1 MADKPWDDPLA
12 MWRGMID
19 TWERKLNEVGN
30 KVMGEERFSAAAN
43 KASAVPLAMQKAMGD
58 AMAKYLAAMNLPS
71 REEVA
76 ALGERLG
83 AIERDIQTIL
93 RHVAPPPAP
102 AASPP
107 RTRKPRSG
115 TP

>member
-19 TWERKLNEVGN
+19 TWERKLNEAGN
-30 KVMGEERFSAAAN
+30 KVMGEERFSAAMN
-43 KASAVPLAMQKAMGD
+43 KASVVPLAMQKAMGE
-58 AMAKYLAAMNLPS
+58 AMAKYLAAVNLPS

-93 RHVAPPPAP
+93 RHIAPPSAP
-102 AASPP
+102 AA
-107 RTRKPRSG
+107 PRSE